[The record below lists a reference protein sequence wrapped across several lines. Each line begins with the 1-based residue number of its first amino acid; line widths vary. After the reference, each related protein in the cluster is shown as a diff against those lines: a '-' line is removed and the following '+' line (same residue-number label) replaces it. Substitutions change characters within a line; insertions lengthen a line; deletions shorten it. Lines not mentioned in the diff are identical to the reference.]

1 MLSARASEEFAQRQA
16 PQAMVVMQLWLLERR
31 LSLGAAARGQYYL
44 CDVNFGAPPPLGPIF
59 HAQSALSRNRAP
71 PPAR

>member
-1 MLSARASEEFAQRQA
+1 MIIQL

-44 CDVNFGAPPPLGPIF
+44 CDVNVGAPPPLGPIF
-59 HAQSALSRNRAP
+59 HAQSALSRPRAP
-71 PPAR
+71 PPVR